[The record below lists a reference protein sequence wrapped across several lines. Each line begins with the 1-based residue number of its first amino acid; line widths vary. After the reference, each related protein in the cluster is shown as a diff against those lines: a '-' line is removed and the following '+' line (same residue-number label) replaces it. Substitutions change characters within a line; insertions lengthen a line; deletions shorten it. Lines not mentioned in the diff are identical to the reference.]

1 MENKKKTSVKDILQ
15 KLGTAMALA
24 ILCLIFSI
32 VLPSKFPTIDNIMN
46 ILRQASINCL
56 IASGMLCALITAG
69 IDLSVGSNCVLC
81 TCTIGVLVE
90 AGITNPLLLILAGL
104 AASTLAG
111 FINGTL
117 LTRLELPHPFVSTMG
132 MKNVLLG
139 VALLITGS
147 QSIGF
152 TAKGVDGLMAIGNG
166 SFFKIVKNKL
176 GEGLLYIIPEAFIP
190 EGILTKVRDAVE
202 PGISGGGFIINLGKT
217 SATFSGF
224 PLSFILVILVFIV
237 FDIFLRKT
245 ALGRQIY
252 CCGGNPEAARLSG
265 IPSKNVL
272 TFVYALSGFMAGM
285 AGVVCVG
292 RLATA
297 NATGGATYD
306 NDAIAACIVGGA
318 SFTGGKGTIWGTLI
332 GALLMAVI
340 NNGLN
345 LMGAQKDIQYI
356 VIGAVIIMAVT
367 LDVFR
372 NKMEAKAR
380 KMAAK

>member
-1 MENKKKTSVKDILQ
+1 METMKKKTSAKDLMQ
-15 KLGTAMALA
+15 KLGTLMALA
-24 ILCLIFSI
+24 ILFLIFCA
-32 VLPSKFPTIDNIMN
+32 VLPTKFPKVGNLMN
-46 ILRQASINCL
+46 ILKQASINCL

-69 IDLSVGSNCVLC
+69 IDLSVGSNCALC
-81 TCTIGVLVE
+81 TCFIGVLVE
-90 AGITNPLLLILAGL
+90 HFGIVNPVVLIFAGL
-104 AASTLAG
+104 AISTLCG

-117 LTRLELPHPFVSTMG
+117 LTRLDLPHPFVSTMG

-152 TAKGVDGLMAIGNG
+152 TAKGVDSLMAIGNG
-166 SFFKIVKNKL
+166 SFFKVTRQGMMSIVPESLIPGLTFKI
-176 GEGLLYIIPEAFIP
+176 GE
-190 EGILTKVRDAVE
+190 T
-202 PGISGGGFIINLGKT
+202 
-217 SATFSGF
+217 ATPFSGF
-224 PLSFILVILVFIV
+224 PLSFVLVILVFII

-285 AGVVCVG
+285 AGVISVG
-292 RLATA
+292 RLASA
-297 NATGGATYD
+297 NANSGATYD

-340 NNGLN
+340 RNGLN
-345 LMGAQKDIQYI
+345 LMGASNDIQYI
-356 VIGAVIIMAVT
+356 VIGAVIILAVT
-367 LDVFR
+367 LDVVR

>member
-1 MENKKKTSVKDILQ
+1 MENKKKLSVKDIMQ
-15 KLGTAMALA
+15 KLGTVMALA
-24 ILCLIFSI
+24 ILVIIFCI
-32 VLPSKFPTIDNIMN
+32 TMPDKFPRITNIMN
-46 ILRQASINCL
+46 IFKQASINCL

-81 TCTIGVLVE
+81 TCTIGVMVE
-90 AGITNPLLLILAGL
+90 RFGITSPVVLILIGL
-104 AASTLAG
+104 LVSTLCG

-117 LTRLELPHPFVSTMG
+117 LTRLDLPHPFVSTMG

-139 VALLITGS
+139 IALVITGS
-147 QSIGF
+147 KSIGF
-152 TAKGVDGLMAIGNG
+152 TGKGVDSLMWLGGG
-166 SFFKIVKNKL
+166 SIF
-176 GEGLLYIIPEAFIP
+176 
-190 EGILTKVRDAVE
+190 TVRDAVTNKVTF
-202 PGISGGGFIINLGKT
+202 PGI
-217 SATFSGF
+217 
-224 PLSFILVILVFIV
+224 PVSFILVIIVFII

-285 AGVVCVG
+285 AGVISVG
-292 RLATA
+292 RLASA
-297 NATGGATYD
+297 NANAGATYD

-340 NNGLN
+340 RNGLN
-345 LMGAQKDIQYI
+345 LMGASNDIQYI
-356 VIGAVIIMAVT
+356 VIGAVIILAVT

>member
-1 MENKKKTSVKDILQ
+1 MENKTNKVSVKDILQ

-24 ILCLIFSI
+24 ILCLIFCI
-32 VLPSKFPTIDNIMN
+32 TMPDKFPRITNIMN
-46 ILRQASINCL
+46 ILKQASINCL

-81 TCTIGVLVE
+81 TCTIGVMVQKGNDMLA
-90 AGITNPLLLILAGL
+90 AGNNAGAILLNPLLLVLVGL
-104 AASTLAG
+104 TVSTLAG

-117 LTRLELPHPFVSTMG
+117 LTRLDLPHPFVSTMG

-139 VALLITGS
+139 IALVITGS
-147 QSIGF
+147 KAIGF
-152 TAKGVDGLMAIGNG
+152 TGKGIDSLMFVGGG
-166 SFFKIVKNKL
+166 SLFV
-176 GEGLLYIIPEAFIP
+176 
-190 EGILTKVRDAVE
+190 VRDAVTNKVTF
-202 PGISGGGFIINLGKT
+202 PGI
-217 SATFSGF
+217 
-224 PLSFILVILVFIV
+224 PLSFILVIAVFII

-285 AGVVCVG
+285 AGVISVG
-292 RLATA
+292 RLASA
-297 NATGGATYD
+297 NANSGATYD

-340 NNGLN
+340 RNGLN
-345 LMGAQKDIQYI
+345 LMGASNDIQYI
-356 VIGAVIIMAVT
+356 VIGAVIILAVT
-367 LDVFR
+367 LDVVR